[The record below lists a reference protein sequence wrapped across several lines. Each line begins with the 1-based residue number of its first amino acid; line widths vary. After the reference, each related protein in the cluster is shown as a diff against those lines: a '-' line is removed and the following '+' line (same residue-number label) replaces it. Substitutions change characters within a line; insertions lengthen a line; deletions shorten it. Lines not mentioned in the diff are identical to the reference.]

1 MVTVTLGGGLG
12 NQLFQYSLARQLA
25 LKNNT
30 SLKLYINN
38 IEKEPGRTYKLQHY
52 NIQEQ
57 FASEAEVEK
66 LIGTFYEK
74 SFYARAVRK
83 LNTYLPKYNRSY
95 FIEKEYYCYEPAVF
109 QIKKNVLL
117 EGFWQHYK
125 YFENFPTQIL
135 DEITLK
141 EKYKLTTSESLNQI
155 DQDVNSVSIHIRRG
169 DYISD
174 ENNLNF
180 FGVLPLDYYRQAVNY
195 MTERIWN
202 VNFYIFS
209 DDLNW
214 AKDNLN
220 INAPV
225 YFMDIDNGTKDYLEL
240 DAMSRCRHN
249 IIANSSFSWWAAYL
263 NRNTE
268 KIVIAPE
275 KWVADPT
282 MNNRI
287 NLQLPSWIKI

>member
-1 MVTVTLGGGLG
+1 MVIVTLGGGLG

-25 LKNNT
+25 FKNKT

-38 IEKEPGRTYKLQHY
+38 ISKEPGRTYKLQHY
-52 NIQEQ
+52 NIQEK
-57 FASEAEVEK
+57 FASDAEVEK
-66 LIGTFYEK
+66 LIGSFYEK
-74 SFYARAVRK
+74 TFYAKTVNK
-83 LNTYLPKYNRSY
+83 LNTYLPKHNRSY
-95 FIEKEYYCYEPAVF
+95 FIEEEYYCYEPTIF

-141 EKYKLTTSESLNQI
+141 QTEGSATSGYVNQI
-155 DQDVNSVSIHIRRG
+155 DNDINSVSIHIRRG

-180 FGVLPLDYYRQAVNY
+180 FGVLPLGYYIQAVNY
-195 MTERIWN
+195 MIERISN
-202 VNFYIFS
+202 LHFYIFS

-214 AKDNLN
+214 AKDNLK

-225 YFMDIDNGTKDYLEL
+225 YFVDIDNGTKDYLEM
-240 DAMSRCRHN
+240 DAMSHCRHN

-268 KIVIAPE
+268 KIVVAPE

-282 MNNRI
+282 INKRI